1 MLLKWAK
8 PEPALSGKDMGKL
21 PSEAST
27 SAGENHAK
35 AN

>member
-8 PEPALSGKDMGKL
+8 PEPALSGEDVGKE

-27 SAGENHAK
+27 PAGENHTK
-35 AN
+35 AQ